1 MMLDT
6 HAADLHKAELPE
18 VLERLP
24 HFENKRVLE
33 LGAGIGRFT
42 GELAR
47 VASHVT
53 AVDFMKSFIEANEQT
68 NGPKFSNIKFLQ
80 ADVTVLDFPEGSFDF
95 VFSNWLMM
103 YLTDAEV
110 DGTLSIVTLMSHLFN
125 SDVFQSSS
133 GRQNPQVA
141 DTPRPSLLPRV
152 VPSAVWRC

>member
-53 AVDFMKSFIEANEQT
+53 AVDFMKTFIDANEQT
-68 NGPKFSNIKFLQ
+68 NGPKFGNITFLQ
-80 ADVTVLDFPEGSFDF
+80 ADVTVLD
-95 VFSNWLMM
+95 
-103 YLTDAEV
+103 
-110 DGTLSIVTLMSHLFN
+110 
-125 SDVFQSSS
+125 
-133 GRQNPQVA
+133 
-141 DTPRPSLLPRV
+141 
-152 VPSAVWRC
+152 